1 MSTQGTPGPRTA
13 CLSILL
19 LLAPALAATHPTPP
33 PAHAA
38 QGEARTRPTPEQDE
52 DVVRVESELVVLN
65 VTVTDREGRYVH
77 KLPRREFKV
86 FEDGAEQPIS
96 TFALEENPFAA
107 AILLDTSGSM
117 EGRIS
122 LARAA
127 AIRFL
132 DGLRAEDVA
141 SVYNF
146 DRKVE
151 QVQDFTGGRDL
162 PQTAYDLRPKGQT
175 RLHDAILRAAQD
187 LSKRPETRRAILVL
201 SDGVD
206 TSSGASVDKALDAAL
221 SAGAT
226 IYAVNMTD
234 TGIPSTQRQQLAG
247 TLKKFAEKSVGRYV
261 PTPGG
266 RALAEALAEIVEEL
280 SNQYTIGYRP
290 RNRARDGRWREV
302 RVKLAREEVTARTR
316 AGYRA
321 PKS

>member
-1 MSTQGTPGPRTA
+1 MRTENSPGPKFLRV
-13 CLSILL
+13 LLPLL
-19 LLAPALAATHPTPP
+19 LLTPAALFTPGRLP
-33 PAHAA
+33 HAQTQNRPA
-38 QGEARTRPTPEQDE
+38 QDGDDD

-77 KLPRREFKV
+77 KIPRRDFTV
-86 FEDGAEQPIS
+86 LEDGAEQPIS

-107 AILLDTSGSM
+107 AVLIDTSGSM
-117 EGRIS
+117 EGRLS

-132 DGLRAEDVA
+132 DGLRADDVA
-141 SVYNF
+141 SIYNF

-151 QVQDFTGGRDL
+151 QVQDFSQGRDL
-162 PQTAYDLRPKGQT
+162 PQTAYDLRPRGQT
-175 RLHDAILRAAQD
+175 KLHDAVLRAAKD
-187 LSKRPETRRAILVL
+187 LSKRPESRRAILVL

-206 TSSGASVDKALDAAL
+206 TMSGASADKALDAAL
-221 SAGAT
+221 DAGAT

-234 TGIPSTQRQQLAG
+234 TGVPSIQRQLLAG
-247 TLKKFAEKSVGRYV
+247 TLKKFAERSGGRYV

-266 RALAEALAEIVEEL
+266 AALAEALEEIVEEL
-280 SNQYTIGYRP
+280 RNQYTIGYRP
-290 RNRARDGRWREV
+290 KNRARDGRWRAV
-302 RVKLAREEVTARTR
+302 QVKLARAEVTARTR

>member
-1 MSTQGTPGPRTA
+1 MSTYATLGPRTA

-19 LLAPALAATHPTPP
+19 LLAPALAATHAPLPPHAQGQARTQPTPAP
-33 PAHAA
+33 
-38 QGEARTRPTPEQDE
+38 DDD
-52 DVVRVESELVVLN
+52 DVVRVEADLVVLN

-175 RLHDAILRAAQD
+175 RLHDAILRAAED

-221 SAGAT
+221 RAGAT

-234 TGIPSTQRQQLAG
+234 INLPSVHRQQLAA
-247 TLKKFAEKSVGRYV
+247 TLKKFAEKSGGRYV

-266 RALAEALAEIVEEL
+266 RALAEALGEIVEEL

-302 RVKLAREEVTARTR
+302 RVRLAREEVTARTR

>member
-1 MSTQGTPGPRTA
+1 MSIVKTFGPSLTLA
-13 CLSILL
+13 SLL
-19 LLAPALAATHPTPP
+19 LLSPPAVPFTHGGLPPTPT
-33 PAHAA
+33 
-38 QGEARTRPTPEQDE
+38 QQTQTKTQQDDDD
-52 DVVRVESELVVLN
+52 DVVRVESDLVVLN
-65 VTVTDREGRYVH
+65 VTVTDRDGRYVR
-77 KLPRREFKV
+77 KIPRKDFKV
-86 FEDGAEQPIS
+86 FEDGAEQSIS

-107 AILLDTSGSM
+107 AILVDTSGSM

-132 DGLRAEDVA
+132 DGLRADDVA
-141 SVYNF
+141 SLYNF
-146 DRKVE
+146 DQKVE
-151 QVQDFTGGRDL
+151 LVQDFSNSRDL

-175 RLHDAILRAAQD
+175 KLHDAVLRAAQD
-187 LSKRPETRRAILVL
+187 LSKRPETRRAILIL

-206 TSSGASVDKALDAAL
+206 TSSGASNDKALNAAL
-221 SAGAT
+221 NAGAT

-234 TGIPSTQRQQLAG
+234 TGIPSIQRQLLAG
-247 TLKKFAEKSVGRYV
+247 TLKKFAEKSGGRYV

-266 RALAEALAEIVEEL
+266 QALADALEEILEEL

-290 RNRARDGRWREV
+290 KNRTRNGGWREV
-302 RVKLAREEVTARTR
+302 KVKLAREEVTARTR